1 MTSGVYAIA
10 GPDGVYVGSSRHVE
24 TRVAWSPA
32 LPTCWRRVGASI
44 SHIPHPGRRT
54 FRNILWPRQ
63 TQAISGLGAAS
74 QGPDITE

>member
-44 SHIPHPGRRT
+44 FLRCSQVFRPGEM
-54 FRNILWPRQ
+54 LGP
-63 TQAISGLGAAS
+63 SGV
-74 QGPDITE
+74 